1 MRRVGGLFERIT
13 SFENL
18 LAAAR
23 AAYRGKRFLPAPAEF
38 QHGLEPNL
46 LELQEELRSG
56 GYWPG
61 AYHAFWIHDPKRRL
75 ISAAP
80 YRDRVVHH
88 AVCRVVEP
96 IFDRTFI
103 FDSYANR
110 LGKGTHRALARCT
123 AFCRRW
129 RFVLKCDIEKFFPS
143 VDHEVLLRL
152 VARKIKCAQT
162 LELLR
167 RIVASS
173 NPQEPV
179 VRYFPGDDLFSPFE
193 RRRGLPIG
201 NLTSQFL
208 ANVMLNPLDH
218 FVKDHAC
225 SPAFRRSWFVVPPS
239 GGLRPVLD
247 EDEETR
253 PPEGGATNGAGRPP
267 EGGTTNGAGR
277 PPEGGTTN
285 GYIRFADDFLVF
297 GDDKRALAGM
307 REEIGAFLAPY
318 RLSLHP
324 RKCVIMPVRV
334 GVPFLGWRVF
344 PDHRLLRRS
353 TGVRFQRRLRELAA
367 AFKEGKIGLP
377 DVKASLASWVGHLKH
392 GDTWGLRRRLMGQ
405 VTFQGPSGW

>member
-1 MRRVGGLFERIT
+1 MRREGGLWDRIT

-18 LAAAR
+18 VAAAR
-23 AAYRGKRFLPAPAEF
+23 AAYRGKRFRPTPAEF
-38 QHGLEPNL
+38 QHDLEPNL

-56 GYWPG
+56 GYCPG
-61 AYHAFWIHDPKRRL
+61 PYRAFWIHDPKRRL

-88 AVCRVVEP
+88 AVCRVIEP
-96 IFDRTFI
+96 IFDRTFV

-110 LGKGTHRALARCT
+110 LGKGTHKALDRCT

-129 RFVLKCDIEKFFPS
+129 RYVLKCDVEKFFPS
-143 VDHEVLLRL
+143 VDHEVLLGL
-152 VARKIKCAQT
+152 VARKIKCAPT
-162 LELLR
+162 LKLLR
-167 RIVASS
+167 RIIASS

-179 VRYFPGDDLFSPFE
+179 VRYFPGDDLFTPFE

-218 FVKDHAC
+218 FVKEE
-225 SPAFRRSWFVVPPS
+225 RRA
-239 GGLRPVLD
+239 D
-247 EDEETR
+247 
-253 PPEGGATNGAGRPP
+253 
-267 EGGTTNGAGR
+267 
-277 PPEGGTTN
+277 

-307 REEIGAFLAPY
+307 REEMRAFLARY

-324 RKCVIMPVRV
+324 RKCVVLPVRV

-344 PDHRLLRRS
+344 PDHRLIRRS
-353 TGVRFQRRLRELAA
+353 TGVRFQRRLGELAA
-367 AFKEGKIGLP
+367 AFKQGNIGLP
-377 DVKASLASWVGHLKH
+377 EVKASLASWVGHLKH

-405 VTFQGPSGW
+405 VTFQGPSAW